1 MQVIKASKFSAFSQ
15 LYMGSS
21 GKMQYAV
28 SIRNDEFPQ
37 RLMDDQLRRQNEYLT
52 LLHETTL
59 AMLNRMD
66 FSSLLNVILTRAA
79 ALVGAPHGSICIQRP
94 GEGVVRLE
102 SGIGTFDKFVGRI
115 ADMSRGTVARAW
127 SSGQTIVVDDYHTWP
142 ERKLGA
148 ETDML
153 HATVSAPLKVGQQV
167 IGVIS
172 LSYSLP
178 DQRFSAEALTLLD
191 QFAELAALVLDHA
204 ALYYRAQQELVERER
219 AEQQLRQLN
228 AELEERVERRTSELQ
243 QERLLLETILDE
255 MGEGMI
261 YSREGRVS
269 YANQSFRELSGFS
282 IEDLAGEPMKSL
294 ASITALP
301 EEIQLLSEGPFSP
314 RGRASGEVFMR
325 RKDGPDF
332 NAAVVVTHI
341 LEPDG
346 RSQGTVIIIRDITE
360 EKQLQAQKTR
370 FIANASHELRT
381 PLTNLKTRL
390 YLTRRQPEQLV
401 HHLTVLEQLADYMT
415 SLVEDLL
422 DISRFE
428 RGTIKL
434 EPQSFDLKTL
444 VAGTVENQQPE
455 AARKNI
461 TLTLDLPES
470 PVYVHVDSKRLVQVL
485 INLLTNA
492 INYTPQG
499 GIVSVRLALS
509 EQNSITQTVLSIQD
523 SGIGIAP
530 QHLAR
535 IFEPFFRVDATRGP
549 GTGLGLSISR
559 EIVERLGG
567 SLVVESTLGEGSTFS
582 LQLPALQSVTL

>member
-1 MQVIKASKFSAFSQ
+1 MGQV
-15 LYMGSS
+15 
-21 GKMQYAV
+21 
-28 SIRNDEFPQ
+28 
-37 RLMDDQLRRQNEYLT
+37 
-52 LLHETTL
+52 
-59 AMLNRMD
+59 
-66 FSSLLNVILTRAA
+66 
-79 ALVGAPHGSICIQRP
+79 
-94 GEGVVRLE
+94 
-102 SGIGTFDKFVGRI
+102 
-115 ADMSRGTVARAW
+115 ADLSRGTVARAW
-127 SSGQTIVVDDYHTWP
+127 SAGQTIVIDDYQTWP
-142 ERKLGA
+142 ERRLDP
-148 ETDML
+148 ETDVL
-153 HATVSAPLKVGQQV
+153 HTTVSTPLKIGQQV

-172 LSYSLP
+172 LGYDIP
-178 DQRFSAEALTLLD
+178 DQRFSTEALSLLD

-204 ALYYRAQQELVERER
+204 ALYYRAQQELAERER

-243 QERLLLETILDE
+243 QERLLLQTILDE

-294 ASITALP
+294 ASVTALP
-301 EEIQLLSEGPFSP
+301 EEIRLLSEGTFSP
-314 RGRASGEVFMR
+314 RGRSSGEVFMR

-346 RSQGTVIIIRDITE
+346 RSQGTVIIIRDVTE

-390 YLTRRQPEQLV
+390 YLTRRQPEQLA
-401 HHLTVLEQLADYMT
+401 HHLAILEQLADYMT

-444 VAGTVENQQPE
+444 VAGTVENQEPE

-470 PVYVHVDSKRLVQVL
+470 PVYVYVDSKRLVQVL
-485 INLLTNA
+485 INLLINA

-499 GIVSVRLALS
+499 GLVSVQLALT
-509 EQNSITQTVLSIQD
+509 EQDTVTQAVLRIQD
-523 SGIGIAP
+523 TGIGIAP

-535 IFEPFFRVDATRGP
+535 IFEPFFRVDETRVQ

-567 SLVVESTLGEGSTFS
+567 SLAVESTLGEGSIFS
-582 LQLPALQSVTL
+582 IQLPTLQIVSL